1 MLFML
6 FLNLF
11 IETISAENEDMRSF
25 LKGVE
30 GRHNHN
36 IIILGGRTRGT
47 LGYISTRKRSCSF
60 FCQNK
65 ETTFNIYSA
74 NFFIGRL

>member
-6 FLNLF
+6 FFNPF

-25 LKGVE
+25 LKEAE
-30 GRHNHN
+30 GWHNHN

-47 LGYISTRKRSCSF
+47 LRP
-60 FCQNK
+60 
-65 ETTFNIYSA
+65 
-74 NFFIGRL
+74 